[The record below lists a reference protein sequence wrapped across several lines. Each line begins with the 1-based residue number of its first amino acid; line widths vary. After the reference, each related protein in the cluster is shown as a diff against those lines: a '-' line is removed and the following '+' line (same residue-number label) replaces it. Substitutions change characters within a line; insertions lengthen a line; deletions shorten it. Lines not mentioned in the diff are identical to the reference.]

1 MYLRLAS
8 VTSSWLGLELGGHS
22 VLALGLGSWGCTDYM
37 YRRWCLRVAAIS
49 LGVAARSLGVAARS
63 LLVIGDSLS
72 LLLPNHPYSLLTLP
86 HFRQAVCPTYLLVA
100 HRRV

>member
-49 LGVAARSLGVAARS
+49 LGVAARSL
-63 LLVIGDSLS
+63 LVIGDSLS